1 VVLFRSQFMT
11 ITPLE
16 RAKAFWAEMSA
27 REHFVQIYQDEDTFV
42 NTLTSFVDG
51 ALQEGFT
58 ALVVATPFHHRKLE
72 ERLSQIG
79 HDLATLRA
87 QDQYIS
93 LNAEATIGDFM
104 VNGSVDGERFL
115 QVATDILARATK
127 NGRKVRAFGEM
138 VAIMWAKGFY
148 GATVK
153 LEYLWHQFCTENS
166 FAMFCAYPEIG
177 FAENGSEAIAHIC
190 AAHSKILAI

>member
-11 ITPLE
+11 ITHLE

-42 NTLTSFVDG
+42 NTLTSFVNE

-58 ALVVATPFHHRKLE
+58 ALVVATPVHHRQLE

-79 HDLATLRA
+79 HDLAALQT

-93 LNAEATIGDFM
+93 LDAEATMGEFM

-127 NGRKVRAFGEM
+127 NGRNVRAFGEM
-138 VAIMWAKGFY
+138 VAIMWARGFY